1 MSKTS
6 FFDGMNISKKLR
18 INFLLIGLIPFAVL
32 ALIAIYKAS
41 SSLSEQS
48 YQQLDAVRGIKTK
61 QIENFFEVSK
71 RDVIGLSNVVA
82 TFIKTDSLSDVLLE
96 VNVEGKN
103 LFSKYLDSYGYYDL
117 FLIEPDGFISYTVAL
132 EADYQTNLMSGQY
145 KDSNLGD
152 LFRKVVETE
161 SYAIV
166 DFEPY
171 APSNGAPAGFI
182 GAPVFNDAGEL
193 IQVVALQIPLDPI
206 NKIMGIREGMGESG
220 ESYLVGSDYL
230 MRSDSYLDPVN
241 HSVEASF
248 ANPKKGSVKTE
259 AVKDALSG
267 QTGSRLIVDYN
278 GNPVLSSFTRLD
290 LDGVHWALLVEI
302 DEAEAFA
309 AVSTLKLWIAIIGVL
324 GATAIIV
331 LAWKISAGI
340 TRPIQLLSKTISDVE
355 EKGDFSARLPVNSQD
370 EIGQASLAVN
380 TLLEMTQ
387 QALAD
392 TKQVMSQMAE
402 GNFSM
407 RVKRNLK
414 GDLADLKTAIN
425 QSADQTEASMHAI
438 GQLMEQLSAGEFDSQ
453 IDTKLPGQYQVM
465 LTITQDAMANIGSA
479 VASVNNIMAAM
490 AKGNFDGRINDVLP
504 GQLNTLKENLND
516 SLETISAA
524 TAEVVR
530 VSDLQAQGNLVA
542 RVQGK
547 YSGRFEELQA
557 SINFG
562 QQSMGTLVKEV
573 RNAVLDVS
581 GATKEISLGNH
592 DLSERTQQQ
601 AAALEES
608 SACMDKISIAG
619 RSTAG
624 DAQKAKQVTDQAQDL
639 SQQGTEVMARAIDA
653 MTEIKDSS
661 KRINEITGLI
671 DSIAFQ
677 TNLLALNAAVE
688 AARAGEQGR
697 GFAVVASE
705 VRQLSQRSAQ
715 AANDIKKLIAD
726 TEERIEEGSDQ
737 VQLSSE
743 SLQGITES
751 IQQMSQLVGQIS
763 ATSKNQADS
772 IDSVS
777 GSIISIDNST
787 QQNAALVEE
796 VSAAAESMHDQANRL
811 NELMT
816 RFTTED

>member
-1 MSKTS
+1 MSSKTLFS
-6 FFDGMNISKKLR
+6 GMSISKKLR

-41 SSLSEQS
+41 NSLSEQS

-61 QIENFFEVSK
+61 QIKNFFEVSK
-71 RDVIGLSNVVA
+71 RDVLGLSNVVA
-82 TFIKTDSLSDVLLE
+82 TFIKTDTLSDVLLE
-96 VNVEGKN
+96 VNAEGKN

-132 EADYQTNLMSGQY
+132 EADYQTNLIDGEYQ
-145 KDSNLGD
+145 DSNLGD
-152 LFRKVVETE
+152 LFRKVVETG
-161 SYAIV
+161 SYAIA

-182 GAPVFNDAGEL
+182 GAPVYNDAGEL
-193 IQVVALQIPLDPI
+193 LQVVALQIPLDPI
-206 NKIMGIREGMGESG
+206 NQIMGIREGMGESG

-259 AVKDALSG
+259 AVKAALNG

-278 GNPVLSSFTRLD
+278 GNPVLSSFARLD
-290 LDGVHWALLVEI
+290 LDGVNWALLVEI

-309 AVSTLKLWIAIIGVL
+309 AVSTLKLVIAIIGVL
-324 GATAIIV
+324 GAAIIIF

-340 TRPIQLLSKTISDVE
+340 TRPILRLSKTISEVE

-380 TLLEMTQ
+380 NLLEMTQ

-402 GNFSM
+402 GNFST

-438 GQLMEQLSAGEFDSQ
+438 GKLMGQLSAGEFDSQ
-453 IDTKLPGQYQVM
+453 IETELPGQYQVM
-465 LTITQDAMANIGSA
+465 LTTTQDAMANIGSA
-479 VASVNNIMAAM
+479 IVSVNCIMAAM
-490 AKGNFDGRINDVLP
+490 AQGDFDGRINDVLP

-530 VSDLQAQGNLVA
+530 VSTQQAEGNLVA
-542 RVQGK
+542 RVEGI
-547 YSGRFEELQA
+547 YSGRFEKLQA

-573 RNAVLDVS
+573 RNAARDVA

-608 SACMDKISIAG
+608 SASMEQISIAG
-619 RSTAG
+619 RTTAG
-624 DAQKAKQVTDQAQDL
+624 DAQQANKVTDQAQEL
-639 SQQGTEVMARAIDA
+639 SKRGREVMSRAIAA
-653 MTEIKDSS
+653 MTEIRDSS

-715 AANDIKKLIAD
+715 AANDIKKLISD
-726 TEERIEEGSDQ
+726 TEDRIEEGADQ

-743 SLQGITES
+743 SLQGINES
-751 IQQMSQLVGQIS
+751 IEQMSKLVGQIS

-777 GSIISIDNST
+777 GSIISIDDST
-787 QQNAALVEE
+787 QQNAALVEQ

-816 RFTTED
+816 RFHTD